1 MSVLAALAKSLNL
14 QASVREHSEDVLRR
28 LNKASQVGALGPKV
42 MKCRELVAVE
52 LACRELRE
60 PFDRKKMLGFL
71 KLASRDYQECLKLVC
86 SALNVKQTSVEILD
100 RLAVLCGGDQT
111 NQVRT
116 LALST
121 LAECKRRASKC
132 SYIQASDFDA
142 PKYLLAAFT
151 LAAKTKRATLD
162 KKKALE
168 VAGVTDAAMRDAV
181 AYLKQGEGGSG
192 AGDNGMMRADKENVG
207 NGAKAA
213 GRGAAVLTALSS
225 SSSSSSGAVGPGTGG
240 DIGGPSNRA
249 AIGLTRRNLSGRAG
263 MKRPLDTAATAASV
277 SQTSNQASNQT
288 SKRAVQ
294 QVMTAAPPTDDALS
308 AMDVLVA
315 AERDKPPPAPSV
327 MGSGSG
333 SGSLALIGLGLRPV
347 VPTAPATVI
356 VTMNQRET
364 TALASKQ
371 ASRAKYMDY
380 RAKVLEKRKL
390 RQQQQQQQGE
400 EQEV

>member
-14 QASVREHSEDVLRR
+14 QASVQERSEDVLRR

-71 KLASRDYQECLKLVC
+71 KLVSRDYQECLKLVC
-86 SALNVKQTSVEILD
+86 SALNIKQTSGEILD

-111 NQVRT
+111 NLVRT

-121 LAECKRRASKC
+121 LAECKRKASKC
-132 SYIQASDFDA
+132 SYIRASDYDA

-151 LAAKTKRATLD
+151 LAAKTKRVTLD

-168 VAGVTDAAMRDAV
+168 VTGVTDAAMRDAI
-181 AYLKQGEGGSG
+181 AYLKQGEGGS
-192 AGDNGMMRADKENVG
+192 AGDKGIMRADKENVG
-207 NGAKAA
+207 NGAKAG
-213 GRGAAVLTALSS
+213 GRGAAVLAALSS
-225 SSSSSSGAVGPGTGG
+225 SSSSPSGAVGSGAGG
-240 DIGGPSNRA
+240 GVGLSNRA
-249 AIGLTRRNLSGRAG
+249 AIGLTRRNLSRRAG
-263 MKRPLDTAATAASV
+263 MKRPLDTVAAS
-277 SQTSNQASNQT
+277 ASQT
-288 SKRAVQ
+288 SKRTVQ
-294 QVMTAAPPTDDALS
+294 QVMTAEPPTDDALS
-308 AMDVLVA
+308 AMDALVA
-315 AERDKPPPAPSV
+315 AERDKTAPSV

-333 SGSLALIGLGLRPV
+333 ALALIGLGLPPV
-347 VPTAPATVI
+347 VPTAPAAVVT
-356 VTMNQRET
+356 TMNQRET
-364 TALASKQ
+364 AALANKQ

-390 RQQQQQQQGE
+390 QQQHHHEE
-400 EQEV
+400 EQEIRAGIVE